1 MSHIIIKRRKFAIWN
16 IVGFWWFGLRKKL
29 FLMVKSVRHYYEV
42 RVENK
47 CIRQYLLCCQKVISS
62 SQNGFPNHIGT
73 PNQPKHVHKYPKQI
87 TSCST
92 KPPISYCI
100 GNWMPHFIKCYL
112 LCKVLGTKRRF
123 LDHKVALCITKLTK
137 VGFLLWKGTQQL
149 LHWQSTTLCS
159 WNDPK

>member
-1 MSHIIIKRRKFAIWN
+1 MGMMPSIKHRHVVYQNKEEKICNLRYH
-16 IVGFWWFGLRKKL
+16 VEFWWFVLRKKL

-123 LDHKVALCITKLTK
+123 LDHKV
-137 VGFLLWKGTQQL
+137 VPRPQQRPDL
-149 LHWQSTTLCS
+149 AKKRPASDTFEDT
-159 WNDPK
+159 